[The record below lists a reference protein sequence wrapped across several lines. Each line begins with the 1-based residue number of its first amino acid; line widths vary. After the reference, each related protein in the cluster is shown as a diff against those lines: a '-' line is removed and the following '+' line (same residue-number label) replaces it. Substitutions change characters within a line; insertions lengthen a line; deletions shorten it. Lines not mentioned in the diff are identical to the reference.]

1 MKNPI
6 MMRVLV
12 PQTILQ
18 DFDKVVENY
27 GSDRSEYIR
36 NLMRAEILAFNKN
49 KK

>member
-1 MKNPI
+1 

-18 DFDKVVENY
+18 DFDKVVDHI
-27 GSDRSEYIR
+27 GIDRSEYIR
-36 NLMRAEILAFNKN
+36 MMLRNEILEFNKN